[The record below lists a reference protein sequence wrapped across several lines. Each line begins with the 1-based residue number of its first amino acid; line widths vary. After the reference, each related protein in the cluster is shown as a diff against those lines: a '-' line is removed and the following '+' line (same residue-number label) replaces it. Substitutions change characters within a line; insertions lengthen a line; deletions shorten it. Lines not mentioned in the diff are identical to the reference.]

1 MMMLKTVATPTGEE
15 PPVVD
20 YRGHTLFSAFQ
31 PIYSISHRRPVG
43 HEALIRATQGNKTV
57 NPATLL
63 AIPDS
68 GPENLSLDRL
78 CRSLH
83 MRSFARQQTDS
94 GWLFLNLN
102 SQCLVTER
110 PDSGFMQRLF
120 AETGI
125 QPHQLVIE
133 ILESEIQDR
142 EYLRQLINHFR
153 GMGCLIAIDDFG
165 AGHSNFD
172 RIWELSPDIVKIDRA
187 LIHNA
192 SQSRRIERILTGIV
206 SLIHEAG
213 SLVVMEGIE
222 TEHEALVAIAANTDM
237 VQGYYF
243 GLPGNNLVSAD
254 DQSAAY
260 MDQLLRHQQK
270 QRVQNNHDF
279 TQRSL
284 KVQSLFGQSVSEF
297 MSSGDFERS
306 CETVFQNRQAV
317 RCYLLDKSGYQ
328 MAGNQ
333 YAPHYRHQLDKRFTP
348 LLSGD
353 NANWS
358 HKHYH
363 FRALDRPGEMQVSR
377 PYLSV
382 ADSRMCTTISQTV
395 VVNGQ
400 LFVFCC
406 DLDWQD
412 D

>member
-1 MMMLKTVATPTGEE
+1 MMLRTAAIPTGELSL
-15 PPVVD
+15 VVD
-20 YRGHTLFSAFQ
+20 YREHVLFSAFQ

-43 HEALIRATQGNKTV
+43 HEALIRATHGSRQV
-57 NPATLL
+57 NPEALL
-63 AIPDS
+63 TIPAS

-78 CRSLH
+78 CRGLH
-83 MRSFARQQTDS
+83 MRSYARQQTDG

-102 SQCLVTER
+102 SECLVTER

-125 QPHQLVIE
+125 EPHQVVIE

-192 SQSRRIERILTGIV
+192 SHSRRIERILTGIV

-243 GLPGNNLVSAD
+243 GRPAENLVTAD
-254 DQSAAY
+254 DHSAAY
-260 MDQLLRHQQK
+260 IDHLLRHQQQ
-270 QRVQNNHDF
+270 QRVKNNHDF
-279 TQRSL
+279 SRRFL
-284 KVQSLFGQSVSEF
+284 KVQTLFRQSVSEF
-297 MSSGDFERS
+297 MTTGDFDRG
-306 CETVFQNRQAV
+306 TAIVFQDRQAV
-317 RCYLLDKSGYQ
+317 RCYLLDESGYQ
-328 MAGNQ
+328 MAGNR

-363 FRALDRPGEMQVSR
+363 FRALDNPGQMQVSR

-395 VVNGQ
+395 VVDDQ